1 MRKEGTITDTT
12 EEALTELS
20 SILRVI
26 ADEKGLRILKP
37 LTALAP
43 ENSEAFFILELYIN
57 AL

>member
-1 MRKEGTITDTT
+1 MITDTT

-26 ADEKGLRILKP
+26 ADEKRLRILKP

-43 ENSEAFFILELYIN
+43 ENAEAFFILELYIN